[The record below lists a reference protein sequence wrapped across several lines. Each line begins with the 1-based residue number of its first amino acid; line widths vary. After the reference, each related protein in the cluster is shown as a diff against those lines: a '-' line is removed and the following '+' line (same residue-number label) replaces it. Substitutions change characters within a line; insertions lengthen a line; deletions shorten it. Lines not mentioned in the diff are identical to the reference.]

1 MMMMKKA
8 LRIFLIPEAVII
20 LFCFI
25 VNGMKP
31 VYDTG
36 FTIGLLNLLLGVI
49 MLLVA
54 IVLLI
59 AKQKEN
65 GMATLTAAGLVLLLG
80 IVTCSVF
87 PFRLY

>member
-1 MMMMKKA
+1 MMKKA
-8 LRIFLIPEAVII
+8 LRIFLISEAIII
-20 LFCFI
+20 LFCFM
-25 VNGMKP
+25 VNGMNP

-36 FTIGLLNLLLGVI
+36 FTIGLLNLLLGGL

-65 GMATLTAAGLVLLLG
+65 GMATLAAAGLVLLSG
-80 IVTCSVF
+80 IVTCSFF
-87 PFRLY
+87 PFRLG